1 MFMDGS
7 GCFILACQLNKVV
20 NTHLRSSSSTVRAH
34 STTHV
39 KHQSKKLMERLELIA
54 VYVIL
59 SLIALAF
66 ILPFLWLL
74 SGSLKS
80 STELFANPPV
90 WIPSPPQWSNFS
102 IAFGEFPFL
111 LYLRNTLIIA
121 GFGIIGAVL
130 SNTLIAYGFSRV
142 EWKGRDGVFI
152 LVLATMMMPFQV
164 TMIPLFIMFQKLGW
178 IGSFLPLIVPVFFG
192 NPFFIFL
199 LRQFFLSIPRELSQS
214 AKIDGANEF
223 RIYWQMILPLSLPVI
238 TTVMIFSFMHS
249 WGDFIGPL
257 IFLSDNKLY
266 TLSLGIQQIMSVNDP
281 RWPLLMAVGVSMTL
295 PVLFIFFVL
304 QKYFIQGIA
313 FSGIKG

>member
-1 MFMDGS
+1 M
-7 GCFILACQLNKVV
+7 
-20 NTHLRSSSSTVRAH
+20 RSSPSTVQVMPAAPSR
-34 STTHV
+34 V
-39 KHQSKKLMERLELIA
+39 RSKKLMERLELAA
-54 VYVIL
+54 VYIIL
-59 SLIALAF
+59 GLTALAF
-66 ILPFLWLL
+66 IIPFLWLV

-80 STELFANPPV
+80 SSELFANPPV
-90 WIPSPPQWSNFS
+90 WLPSKPQWTNFTT
-102 IAFGEFPFL
+102 AFSEFPFL
-111 LYLRNTLIIA
+111 LYLRNTLTIA

-142 EWKGRDGVFI
+142 EWKGRDGAFV
-152 LVLATMMMPFQV
+152 LVLATMMLPFQV

-178 IGSFLPLIVPVFFG
+178 IGTFLPLIVPVFFG

-199 LRQFFLSIPRELSQS
+199 LRQFFQGIPKELSQS
-214 AKIDGANEF
+214 AKVDGASEF

-238 TTVMIFSFMHS
+238 TTVMIFSFIGS

-257 IFLSDNKLY
+257 VFLSDNKLY

-295 PVLFIFFVL
+295 PVLMIFFVL